1 MAATY
6 TEVTLQDMETFLKRA
21 YRALRPK
28 KGDSI
33 GETYYDLNLSDGNIL
48 VRVWTSIPSRGSSG
62 AQKGMDAI
70 RVTMVTG
77 KGKPLMPKGKI
88 VKRTQNWRN
97 ALQDRIEELV
107 EVYESKAG
115 YWKERRT
122 QRDEDEAPRES
133 IRREVE
139 DREEEDAPPPSSRPT
154 PPASNAMHEG
164 TFVSSPKGGWA
175 AKITGRAS
183 PGDKAIL
190 TTKGGKRVPVT
201 LVVRTWAGTDRY
213 NNGAYA
219 EIWTIEESRRQA
231 SELDGVGRDLG
242 ARIADRVLS
251 AVESNGADEGL
262 SDPDDTNDQESWP
275 DF

>member
-28 KGDSI
+28 KGDSR

-48 VRVWTSIPSRGSSG
+48 IRVWTSISSRGSSG
-62 AQKGMDAI
+62 AAKGTDAI
-70 RVTMVTG
+70 RVTMITG

-115 YWKERRT
+115 YWKERRF
-122 QRDEDEAPRES
+122 QRDEDAGPRES
-133 IRREVE
+133 IRQEVA
-139 DREEEDAPPPSSRPT
+139 DKDVADDPPPSSRPA
-154 PPASNAMHEG
+154 PPPSNAMHSG

-190 TTKGGKRVPVT
+190 TTKGGRRVPVT
-201 LVVRTWAGTDRY
+201 LVTRIWSGADRY
-213 NNGAYA
+213 NDGVYA
-219 EIWTIEESRRQA
+219 ETWTIDESRRQA
-231 SELDGVGRDLG
+231 SLDDVTQDLG
-242 ARIADRVLS
+242 ARIANRVVG
-251 AVESNGADEGL
+251 AIDPDQAPTGDGADAG
-262 SDPDDTNDQESWP
+262 DADTWP